1 MQLNFVMYQ
10 VYDTCEQFHNAT
22 CALDAV
28 LSHMTDCSQHP
39 KSVCSSGGY
48 VQGVIVVIKG
58 RHE

>member
-1 MQLNFVMYQ
+1 MYQ